1 MAPPRQ
7 HGRRRVWPPGKTMA
21 VVTRGPLICLAT
33 ARIWSS
39 HIELGMNR
47 EPLDVDRRAQGGSR
61 LFKI

>member
-1 MAPPRQ
+1 
-7 HGRRRVWPPGKTMA
+7 MA

-61 LFKI
+61 LFKICAVDLASGGC